1 MSKVTITLTDR
12 ADGRVSVEI
21 QGAETSQVP
30 TSAQVFGQALQA
42 AIRQLR
48 PCTHGM
54 GEQICIYC
62 DDTCTPR
69 NGR

>member
-1 MSKVTITLTDR
+1 MATVIITLTDR
-12 ADGRVSVEI
+12 ADGRVSWNI
-21 QGAETSQVP
+21 QGAETSQML
-30 TSAQVFGQALQA
+30 TSAQVFGQALRA

-54 GEQICIYC
+54 GEQICPYC